1 MLRAFEPIV
10 NDKSNILV
18 LGSMPGVESLRQ
30 NKYYAFNRNHFW
42 KIIFK
47 LFDEEIYINYNDR
60 VNFLLKNNIA
70 LWDVLRNCEREGSL
84 DSNIK
89 NEIPNDFE
97 SFFIK
102 YSNIKYIFFNG
113 TTSEKLFKKY
123 IGFKNNNIIDYIKL
137 PSTSP
142 AYTKPLEFKLD
153 KWKIIKEVL
162 NKI

>member
-1 MLRAFEPIV
+1 MLKAFEPIV
-10 NDKSNILV
+10 NNECKILI

-42 KIIFK
+42 KIIFNI
-47 LFDEEIYINYNDR
+47 FDEEIYENYNDR

-70 LWDVLRNCEREGSL
+70 LWDILKNCEREGSL

-89 NEIPNDFE
+89 NEIPNDFD

-102 YSNIKYIFFNG
+102 YRNIKFIFFNG
-113 TTSEKLFKKY
+113 SASEKLFKKY
-123 IGFKNNNIIDYIKL
+123 VGFKNNNIIKYIKL
-137 PSTSP
+137 PSSSP
-142 AYTKPLEFKLD
+142 AYTKSIEFKLD

-162 NKI
+162 YK